1 MCSWEGRMLLVIIY
15 LVGLQIRL
23 YGEFCLKGNSELTEK
38 TICYYLGFIVSGV
51 EWGTYIL
58 NKKPC
63 N

>member
-15 LVGLQIRL
+15 LVGLQILL
-23 YGEFCLKGNSELTEK
+23 YGEFCLKGKSKPTKK
-38 TICYYLGFIVSGV
+38 TICYYLGFIVCGV

>member
-1 MCSWEGRMLLVIIY
+1 MLLVIIY

-23 YGEFCLKGNSELTEK
+23 YGEFCLKGNSELTKK

>member
-1 MCSWEGRMLLVIIY
+1 MLLVIIY

-23 YGEFCLKGNSELTEK
+23 YGEFCLKGKSKPTKK
-38 TICYYLGFIVSGV
+38 TICYYLGFIVSSV
-51 EWGTYIL
+51 EWGTNIL

>member
-1 MCSWEGRMLLVIIY
+1 MWLMIIY

-23 YGEFCLKGNSELTEK
+23 YGEIGPKGKSDPTKK
-38 TICYYLGFIVSGV
+38 TICYYLGFIISGV
-51 EWGTYIL
+51 EWGTNIL

>member
-1 MCSWEGRMLLVIIY
+1 M
-15 LVGLQIRL
+15 VGLQIRL
-23 YGEFCLKGNSELTEK
+23 YGEFCPKGKSELTEK

-51 EWGTYIL
+51 EWGTNIL